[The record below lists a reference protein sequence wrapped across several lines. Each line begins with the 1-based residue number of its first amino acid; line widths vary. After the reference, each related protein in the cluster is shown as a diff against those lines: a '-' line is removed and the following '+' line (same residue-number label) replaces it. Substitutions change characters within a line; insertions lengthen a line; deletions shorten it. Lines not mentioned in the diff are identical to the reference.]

1 MKTLAKVD
9 RLIPA
14 GLLALSLVPA
24 LAGAVRLVQLAA
36 GASVTPDNA
45 RFFAA
50 PWPVGL
56 HVVSAVI
63 FCVLG
68 AFQFAPGWRQRHPAW
83 HRAAGRVLVLCGLL
97 AALSGLWMTQFYP
110 PGNESPARFDGSA
123 VYAMRL
129 LMGSAM
135 AASLCLGLAAILRRD
150 IPQHRAWML
159 RAYAIGLG
167 AGTQAITHLP
177 WFLFPAIQGEAAR
190 AVLMGAGW
198 LINLA
203 VAEWLIAQQ
212 PQRLSV

>member
-1 MKTLAKVD
+1 MNASAKAD

-14 GLLALSLVPA
+14 GLLALS
-24 LAGAVRLVQLAA
+24 
-36 GASVTPDNA
+36 
-45 RFFAA
+45 AA
-50 PWPVGL
+50 PVVLQG
-56 HVVSAVI
+56 VSAVI

-83 HRAAGRVLVLCGLL
+83 HRAAGRVLVAGGLL

-110 PGNESPARFDGSA
+110 TGSESPARFDGTA

-129 LMGSAM
+129 VMGSAM
-135 AASLCLGLAAILRRD
+135 ALSLCLGVAAILRRD
-150 IPQHRAWML
+150 VPQHRAWMA
-159 RAYAIGLG
+159 RAHAIGLG

-177 WFLFPAIQGEAAR
+177 WFLFPAMQGFATR

-203 VAEWLIAQQ
+203 VAEWLMARGRR
-212 PQRLSV
+212 RLLASRH

>member
-1 MKTLAKVD
+1 MNSHTKAD

-24 LAGAVRLVQLAA
+24 LAGAVRLMQIGA
-36 GASVTPDNA
+36 GAAVTPDNA
-45 RFFAA
+45 RFVAA
-50 PWPVGL
+50 PWPVAL
-56 HVVSAVI
+56 HVVSAVF
-63 FCVLG
+63 FCAVG

-110 PGNESPARFDGSA
+110 PGTGSPARFDGPA

-135 AASLCLGLAAILRRD
+135 AGSLCLGLAAILRRD

-159 RAYAIGLG
+159 RGYAIGLG